1 MSQFIS
7 KNENYK
13 GPYYIESTD
22 LDTMKCARLQD
33 GRFHVFKSGI
43 ASNLITGHEFIL
55 VSQPLATI
63 ISKTCQSLVEVQ
75 PAVVIRLSTGEKWP
89 DYYELKP
96 LQEIRPYELLDA
108 SGYQVWHL
116 DHSCLFVSPKLMDEI
131 TRSGIANLSFFPGWS
146 RFAGE

>member
-1 MSQFIS
+1 MSQLIS
-7 KNENYK
+7 ESENYK
-13 GPYYIESTD
+13 GPYYIASTD

-55 VSQPLATI
+55 AFGPLATI

-75 PAVVIRLSTGEKWP
+75 PAVVIRISTGEKWP

-96 LQEIRPYELLDA
+96 LQEIRPYELPDA
-108 SGYQVWHL
+108 SCYQVWHL
-116 DHSCLFVSPKLMDEI
+116 DHSELFVSPELKNEI
-131 TRSGIANLSFFPGWS
+131 TRSGIANLSFSPGWS
-146 RFAGE
+146 GFAAE